1 MKITTV
7 LAAFAVSSLFATG
20 AFAQTMQPI
29 PNPPE
34 SEHPARHMT
43 VTHRHVHH
51 HVVHHVH
58 HVAKT
63 GDQAGAEQK
72 GGTAPSAPSPSN
84 QNPK

>member
-34 SEHPARHMT
+34 TERPHH
-43 VTHRHVHH
+43 VTHHHVHH

-58 HVAKT
+58 HGAKT
-63 GDQAGAEQK
+63 GEQTGGEQK
-72 GGTAPSAPSPSN
+72 GGAASSAPSAP
-84 QNPK
+84 PKGDQQPK

>member
-34 SEHPARHMT
+34 REQPARH
-43 VTHRHVHH
+43 VVHHHVHH

-58 HVAKT
+58 RVSK
-63 GDQAGAEQK
+63 AGGEQK
-72 GGTAPSAPSPSN
+72 GGAAPTAPPQSN
-84 QNPK
+84 EQPK